1 MFDHHKEQ
9 HLEDELNKF
18 GLTYSEC
25 EGFSCKKSK
34 WGKPAVTKG
43 FNQKTYFQKLRKEKE
58 LQPPAAIDLEESKD
72 DI

>member
-9 HLEDELNKF
+9 HLDGELNPF

-43 FNQKTYFQKLRKEKE
+43 FHQKIHFQKLREEKE
-58 LQPPAAIDLEESKD
+58 HQSPAIDLEESKD
-72 DI
+72 NN

>member
-34 WGKPAVTKG
+34 WGKTAVTKG
-43 FNQKTYFQKLRKEKE
+43 FNQKTYFKKLRE
-58 LQPPAAIDLEESKD
+58 
-72 DI
+72 